1 MTTENENVQTPRD
14 ISELLQ
20 LQTYQGM
27 TDEEIDTIIQYKCT
41 LARSEGESSELVRIS
56 SALLQQNVTRN
67 QAASAQS
74 ALMVQS
80 ALTES
85 IPWVRVSNE
94 GTVITNV

>member
-1 MTTENENVQTPRD
+1 MTTESESIQTPRD
-14 ISELLQ
+14 ISELLR

-41 LARSEGESSELVRIS
+41 LARSEGQSSELVRLSNAI
-56 SALLQQNVTRN
+56 LQQNVARN
-67 QAASAQS
+67 QAASAKS

-94 GTVITNV
+94 GTVIANV

>member
-27 TDEEIDTIIQYKCT
+27 LDEEIEAIIQYKCA
-41 LARSEGESSELVRIS
+41 LARSEGESTELVRIS
-56 SALLQQNVTRN
+56 NAILQQNVARN
-67 QAASAQS
+67 QVASAKS
-74 ALMVQS
+74 SLMVQS

-94 GTVITNV
+94 GTVIANV